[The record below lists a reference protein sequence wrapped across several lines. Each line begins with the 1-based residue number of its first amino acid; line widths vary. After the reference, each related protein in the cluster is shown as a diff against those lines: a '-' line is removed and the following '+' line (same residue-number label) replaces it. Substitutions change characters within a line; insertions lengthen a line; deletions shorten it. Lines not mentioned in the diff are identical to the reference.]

1 MQSQGR
7 VHESEWRG
15 EQETA
20 RRGERK
26 ITSNPR
32 TNEGRSTT
40 SEGISKA
47 PIRRLFKH
55 HPSWEKNIKIW
66 PSRKTLSLDWFDWK
80 VNWIITRAITFSWNK
95 QEVTAK
101 LNKFWSSCFFQARRQ
116 LLWDLTLPEIIS
128 SYSQKLSFPVKK
140 YHHNLPHLG
149 FYTHALTKDIWFQI
163 CVSYHV
169 GSWTH
174 PLPGVNPPCPRFS
187 ASPHLLRF
195 HATPWKAQET
205 TKHRLKITSLKVLVL
220 QIVKSRYMY
229 IKMCWSS
236 KSRGQQTM
244 ALDQTGPTTFLL
256 NRTFTECSHPHSSA
270 CCPCCLLMTELSSC
284 DRDLQSLWSLQ
295 YLLLALYGNC

>member
-1 MQSQGR
+1 M
-7 VHESEWRG
+7 
-15 EQETA
+15 
-20 RRGERK
+20 
-26 ITSNPR
+26 
-32 TNEGRSTT
+32 
-40 SEGISKA
+40 
-47 PIRRLFKH
+47 
-55 HPSWEKNIKIW
+55 
-66 PSRKTLSLDWFDWK
+66 SLDWFDWK

-128 SYSQKLSFPVKK
+128 SYSQKFSFPVKK

-149 FYTHALTKDIWFQI
+149 SYPHAPTKNIWFQV

-174 PLPGVNPPCPRFS
+174 PLPGVNPPVPTS
-187 ASPHLLRF
+187 QPPLTASDFMQLHV
-195 HATPWKAQET
+195 AQET

-220 QIVKSRYMY
+220 QIVKSRYLY

-244 ALDQTGPTTFLL
+244 ALGQIEPTTFIL
-256 NRTFTECSHPHSSA
+256 NRIKECSHPHSSA
-270 CCPCCLLMTELSSC
+270 CCPRCLLMIELSSC
-284 DRDLQSLWSLQ
+284 DRDLQSLRSLQ
-295 YLLLALYGNC
+295 FLLLALYGNC